1 LVLEVVEV
9 LDQVQVLHPVVEMME
24 AMETLQLLLDQAQ
37 LHLQPVEEVLDL
49 EVRQV
54 LLLMLEV
61 QVDQVV
67 E

>member
-1 LVLEVVEV
+1 MVEVLEL
-9 LDQVQVLHPVVEMME
+9 LDQVQVLHLVVEVME
-24 AMETLQLLLDQAQ
+24 VMETLQLLLDQAQ

-54 LLLMLEV
+54 KLLVLEP
-61 QVDQVV
+61 QVDQAV

>member
-1 LVLEVVEV
+1 MLEV
-9 LDQVQVLHPVVEMME
+9 LDQVQVLHPVVEVME
-24 AMETLQLLLDQAQ
+24 VMETLQLLLEQLQ

-49 EVRQV
+49 EVRQ
-54 LLLMLEV
+54 LKLLMLEP